1 MKTLITCL
9 CLTAAAFLFAADNT
23 PPSPEGIAVNRYQL
37 ASGVVPTF
45 SDRQAPQPTMFRI
58 DSATGRVWNLV
69 AVPMLVQGQAQPVMT
84 WIELHETNGILYQK
98 ALESLKAP

>member
-1 MKTLITCL
+1 
-9 CLTAAAFLFAADNT
+9 
-23 PPSPEGIAVNRYQL
+23 
-37 ASGVVPTF
+37 
-45 SDRQAPQPTMFRI
+45 MFRI

-69 AVPMLVQGQAQPVMT
+69 AVPMLTQGQAQPVMT